1 MNYVDF
7 DPKKHKSRQLY
18 ELQSKEMGDV
28 VATVA
33 VPTDTPFEQA
43 AKTPWYYVVE
53 ASSGEEG
60 AGS

>member
-7 DPKKHKSRQLY
+7 DPEKHKGRKLF
-18 ELQSKEMGDV
+18 ELQSKELGDV

-53 ASSGEEG
+53 AEASSEE
-60 AGS
+60 